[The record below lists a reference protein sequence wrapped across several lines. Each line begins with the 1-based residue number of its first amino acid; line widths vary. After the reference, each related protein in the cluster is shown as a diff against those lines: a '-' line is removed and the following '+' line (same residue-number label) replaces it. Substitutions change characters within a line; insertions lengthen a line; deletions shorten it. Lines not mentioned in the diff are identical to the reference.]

1 MITSTNEVKDMEDQ
15 QKHFDYLD
23 ELRESGVTN
32 MFGAGPYL
40 AKAFN
45 LEEGEA
51 RRIVSAWMNQF

>member
-1 MITSTNEVKDMEDQ
+1 MEDQ

-40 AKAFN
+40 AKEFG